1 LLFSFRLQKNAKQ
14 MKYNNN
20 HNHNNARGFNA
31 KIQLYIYLVD
41 MEQSKQKNIFI
52 ATIRSNS
59 ILKRS
64 ALLAHLMSNIETS
77 EPRLSLAAVL
87 NYGMEILRLEVRQ
100 LHSDLFLV
108 PLIIVIYICMYMSWS
123 ITIAT

>member
-1 LLFSFRLQKNAKQ
+1 

-64 ALLAHLMSNIETS
+64 AFLAHLMSNIETS